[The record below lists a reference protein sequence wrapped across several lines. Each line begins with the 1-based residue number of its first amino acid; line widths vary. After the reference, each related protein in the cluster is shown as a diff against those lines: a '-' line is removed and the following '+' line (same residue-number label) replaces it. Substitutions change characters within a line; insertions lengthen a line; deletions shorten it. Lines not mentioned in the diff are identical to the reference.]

1 MSCRTDPLRAARPL
15 RGVYTGLGGG
25 NCTGPP
31 VGRADDCSGRMFELT
46 AQRSALIV
54 LVALRHGTV

>member
-1 MSCRTDPLRAARPL
+1 MSRRTGPLRAGRPL

-31 VGRADDCSGRMFELT
+31 VGRADDCEGRMFALT
-46 AQRSALIV
+46 AHHSAL
-54 LVALRHGTV
+54 